1 PQIVKEEEEGLGN
14 GRSGGWEEIEG
25 GEESDATTVA
35 AAAAVEEEVGMDTE
49 MQDEEVEAE
58 ASEEGLPS
66 MPSRPTRATSRSF
79 LLSLYR
85 FFSSHLGI
93 SSPSTVAS
101 LLASYPQLLHFNP
114 TNNFLPSV
122 RLLQSFGISLAD
134 IVHITVRGSV
144 WLRSPLPQINNK
156 LEFLLDKVGEEAA
169 GRVARTHPQVLI
181 LAKENMQ
188 GKVAVLVD
196 LIGRENAVR
205 VVALFPKILSS
216 SEDVSRESFRE
227 LVLEVEEALECSG
240 EEGSGTHRARELVVD
255 LVVKYPSSI
264 HCSWKENLKPKVEY
278 LKRDMGLSIMEVLA
292 YPQFLAFSLD
302 RRIKP
307 RHVALVRMGY
317 AIVAHEMVI
326 RLSVGGRKGVSI
338 DAGEEEQAGFWAAGG
353 PILWALLFSL
363 VLKFLLVLEGRGI
376 TRTSSISS
384 SSSSSSRNRNR
395 NRSRSRSR
403 SSTRRRR
410 E

>member
-1 PQIVKEEEEGLGN
+1 MACIVSSSPSVMSITSLDYTQICLPPCVSLDKNRVNSIRYVFPPWSSPHQHRFAPLDHSVRKAFVRIRSPDWSFAIRCSAENASMPSESPEAAVANLQPTDDDKATTGTDFDAGNVGKVEVGADREGEESVRIVEEKQGGSEEVGKRRGRRAGNVKARSEGRGSKSGEGGASEEEQEAIVKEEEEGLGN

-156 LEFLLDKVGEEAA
+156 LEFLLDKGVRRSRLDWAWCSD
-169 GRVARTHPQVLI
+169 VDWIYSAR
-181 LAKENMQ
+181 
-188 GKVAVLVD
+188 
-196 LIGRENAVR
+196 
-205 VVALFPKILSS
+205 
-216 SEDVSRESFRE
+216 
-227 LVLEVEEALECSG
+227 
-240 EEGSGTHRARELVVD
+240 
-255 LVVKYPSSI
+255 
-264 HCSWKENLKPKVEY
+264 
-278 LKRDMGLSIMEVLA
+278 
-292 YPQFLAFSLD
+292 
-302 RRIKP
+302 
-307 RHVALVRMGY
+307 RHVQRTWT
-317 AIVAHEMVI
+317 
-326 RLSVGGRKGVSI
+326 
-338 DAGEEEQAGFWAAGG
+338 FW
-353 PILWALLFSL
+353 
-363 VLKFLLVLEGRGI
+363 
-376 TRTSSISS
+376 
-384 SSSSSSRNRNR
+384 
-395 NRSRSRSR
+395 
-403 SSTRRRR
+403 
-410 E
+410 